1 MGKLARLLDFVDF
14 GEICRGCQV
23 NCCRRFYAI
32 LLDEEVEEFKAVAKP
47 IKTRYGIVHTLGDPH
62 GGVCPYLRSD
72 GLCNV
77 YPERPFDCRFWPLMI
92 HYDSTSG
99 EFVIHLDMEC
109 PAAREGRIP
118 KELLDR
124 MLKTVL
130 NAGLDENWVKRFT
143 STPWHGNLK
152 EIARVKSL
160 SKGENA
166 RLQTP
171 RP

>member
-1 MGKLARLLDFVDF
+1 
-14 GEICRGCQV
+14 
-23 NCCRRFYAI
+23 
-32 LLDEEVEEFKAVAKP
+32 
-47 IKTRYGIVHTLGDPH
+47 
-62 GGVCPYLRSD
+62 
-72 GLCNV
+72 
-77 YPERPFDCRFWPLMI
+77 
-92 HYDSTSG
+92 
-99 EFVIHLDMEC
+99 MEC

-160 SKGENA
+160 SKGENV
-166 RLQTP
+166 RLQAP
-171 RP
+171 KP